1 MKKVLFFVL
10 AAFLLIGCVSTRYV
24 PVETVRKEYI
34 TKTDTFVRYDSIIH
48 KDSVFVHQKGD
59 TVWIEK
65 LQTRYIER
73 LKERIKTDT
82 VMHQDSIPVPYP
94 VEKQLSFF
102 QRMAVDWFIYS
113 LIACAL
119 LSIILFFRMRK

>member
-1 MKKVLFFVL
+1 MKKALFVVLT
-10 AAFLLIGCVSTRYV
+10 AFLLIGCVSTRYV
-24 PVETVRKEYI
+24 PVETVRTEYI
-34 TKTDTFVRYDSIIH
+34 TKSDTFIKHDSIMH

-59 TVWIEK
+59 TLWLEK
-65 LQTRYIER
+65 WHTRYVER
-73 LKERIKTDT
+73 LQKTIVTDT
-82 VMHQDSIPVPYP
+82 MIQCDTIRIPYP